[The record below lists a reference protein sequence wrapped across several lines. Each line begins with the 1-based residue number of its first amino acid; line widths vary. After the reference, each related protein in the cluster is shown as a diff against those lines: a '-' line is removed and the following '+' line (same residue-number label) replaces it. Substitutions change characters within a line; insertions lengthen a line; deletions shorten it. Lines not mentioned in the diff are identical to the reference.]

1 MEDNLKFLKWK
12 TTLIF
17 GKWKTNSIFS
27 NGRQPQYSFEWK
39 RTPQTNLNGRRP
51 KCFPNRRQPPK
62 KMLQP
67 KTIKSPN
74 NCCGTAPGNLVSLP

>member
-1 MEDNLKFLKWK
+1 MVNGRQTQFFQMEDNLNIL
-12 TTLIF
+12 L
-17 GKWKTNSIFS
+17 
-27 NGRQPQYSFEWK
+27 NGRGP
-39 RTPQTNLNGRRP
+39 PQTNLNGRRP

-74 NCCGTAPGNLVSLP
+74 NCCGTAPGNLVSWP